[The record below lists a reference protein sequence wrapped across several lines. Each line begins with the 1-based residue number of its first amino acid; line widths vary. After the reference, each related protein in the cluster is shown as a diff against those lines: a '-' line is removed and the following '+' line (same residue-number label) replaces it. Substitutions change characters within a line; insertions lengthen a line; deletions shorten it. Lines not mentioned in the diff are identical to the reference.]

1 MSARHRGLAS
11 EQLNKLPAAGEVFRL
26 AFIGSNRVGG
36 LYRDARAYIT
46 PALEQRFD
54 AISRA
59 MPEFYVGRYDI
70 RFASLE
76 RLQQGQDFAIIEIN
90 GAGAE
95 AIHIWD
101 PNMGL
106 GEVYRTLFDY
116 QEKLFEIAAKNRE
129 RGFEPATM
137 IEFFHAIHKQRSLIR
152 RYPPSS

>member
-1 MSARHRGLAS
+1 V
-11 EQLNKLPAAGEVFRL
+11 PAVGEVCRL

-46 PALEQRFD
+46 PELERRFD

-59 MPEFYVGRYDI
+59 MPEFYIGRYDI
-70 RFASLE
+70 RFASVDQ
-76 RLQQGQDFAIIEIN
+76 LQRGEDFSIIEIN

-95 AIHIWD
+95 AIHVWD

-106 GEVYRTLFDY
+106 SEIYRTLFAY
-116 QEKLFEIAAKNRE
+116 QATMFRIGDKNRS
-129 RGFEPATM
+129 RGFKPSSMTQ
-137 IEFFHAIHKQRSLIR
+137 FFGAIHEQRTLIR